1 MSRVGSYSD
10 DDVAGWLSISP
21 ELGGALGAFTDAVYN
36 RNRLPF
42 RVREIARMAV
52 AEANE
57 CAVCLGTRDRSGAD
71 AGIDEHFYDHVLEWE
86 SWPGYSAKE
95 RTAAEFAHRF
105 ATDHTALRDDEDFWA
120 RCHEHFTDEIL
131 TDLALSCA
139 LWLGTGRVLR
149 VLDIGQ
155 TCKLTL

>member
-10 DDVAGWLSISP
+10 DDLAGWLSASP
-21 ELGGALGAFTDAVYN
+21 ELGKALGGFTDAVYN
-36 RNRLPF
+36 RNRLPL
-42 RVREIARMAV
+42 RVREIARMAIAV
-52 AEANE
+52 ANE
-57 CAVCLGTRDRSGAD
+57 CAVCRGARDGGGPD

-86 SWPGYSAKE
+86 SWPGYGERE
-95 RTAAEFAHRF
+95 RTAAEFAYRF
-105 ATDHTALRDDEDFWA
+105 ATDHTALREDEDFWQ
-120 RCHEHFTDEIL
+120 RCHAHFSDELL

-155 TCKLTL
+155 SCRLTL